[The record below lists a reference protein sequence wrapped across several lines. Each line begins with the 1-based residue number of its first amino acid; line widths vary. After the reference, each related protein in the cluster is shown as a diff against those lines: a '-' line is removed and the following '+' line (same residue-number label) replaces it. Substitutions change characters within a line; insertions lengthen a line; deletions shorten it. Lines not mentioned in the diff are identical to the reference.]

1 MPCKCAR
8 FFSNTLNIMEEKRR
22 RRRSIFGTY
31 HTRYDEY
38 DDEYDYCFLVYGFGL
53 NLKAPSSLG
62 HCVMR
67 SVFVIVTFGPR
78 MPFQLFSLACTT
90 PTTTESE
97 NVGEL

>member
-1 MPCKCAR
+1 MQKYAR
-8 FFSNTLNIMEEKRR
+8 FFQIQDPKHNGFYEGVKRR
-22 RRRSIFGTY
+22 RRIILLV
-31 HTRYDEY
+31 YDEY

-62 HCVMR
+62 HCGMR